1 MDIIKLIDKAIEGRA
16 LAYTPYSKFKVG
28 AALLLKDGSYVL
40 GCNIENVSYGLSNCA
55 ERTALFKLVSSGY
68 TKEDVV
74 AMAIVAN
81 TENPVSPC
89 GACRQ
94 VMAELLCKDTPIF
107 LANLKHTYKKTTV
120 EELLPYGFEEIEN
133 AD

>member
-1 MDIIKLIDKAIEGRA
+1 MDKRELVAKAIEGRS

-28 AALLLKDGSYVL
+28 AAILLKNGTYIT

-55 ERTALFKLVSSGY
+55 ERTTLFKMVSSGY
-68 TKEDVV
+68 TKEDVL
-74 AMAIVAN
+74 AMAVVAD
-81 TENPVSPC
+81 TASPVSPC

-94 VMAELLCKDTPIF
+94 VMAELLHKDTLVL
-107 LANLKHTYKKTTV
+107 LANLNYDIKETSV